1 MREKMMRFMQ
11 GRYGNDRLGQV
22 MLGLA
27 LVCVVLSLFR
37 IPFISTIGLVVL
49 ILTYYRMFSRQI
61 ARRTA
66 ENQKYLQLEWK
77 LRAKLQKQKQSL
89 AWRRTHRIYKCPNCR
104 QKIRVPRNRGRIA
117 ISCRKCA
124 PCFWAPGS
132 SACS

>member
-1 MREKMMRFMQ
+1 MLFRSEKMMRFMQ

-117 ISCRKCA
+117 ISCRKCGTE
-124 PCFWAPGS
+124 FIRKT
-132 SACS
+132 